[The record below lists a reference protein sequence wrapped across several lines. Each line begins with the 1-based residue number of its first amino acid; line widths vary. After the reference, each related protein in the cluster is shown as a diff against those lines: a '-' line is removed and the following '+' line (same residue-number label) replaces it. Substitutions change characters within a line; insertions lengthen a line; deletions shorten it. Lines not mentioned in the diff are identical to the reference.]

1 MLFKHNPG
9 LKITKD
15 ELKKLFEFATS
26 GTYFVFQGTFYK
38 QINGVAIGSP
48 LGTVLANLFMGYYE
62 TMWLYVFRKCEIILY
77 RQYVDDIK
85 CLFNLESDADKFFEF
100 LNIQHPNIKYIFE
113 KQFNKQILFLDVLI
127 TNDGESTA
135 DKFFEFLII
144 QHPNIKYTFE
154 KQFNYQILFLDVLI
168 TNDGEQFCT
177 SFFHKETTSG
187 LFTNYLGFTP
197 FSYKVGIVRTLLH
210 RTFILTSSWFL
221 FHEEIVKIKH
231 Y

>member
-1 MLFKHNPG
+1 MLFKYNPG
-9 LKITKD
+9 LNITKD
-15 ELKKLFEFATS
+15 ELKKPFEFAAS

-38 QINGVAIGSP
+38 QINGVAIGSR
-48 LGTVLANLFMGYYE
+48 LGPVLANLFMGYYE
-62 TMWLYVFRKCEIILY
+62 TMWLYVFRECEIILY

-100 LNIQHPNIKYIFE
+100 LNIQHPNIKYTFQ

-127 TNDGESTA
+127 TNDGE
-135 DKFFEFLII
+135 
-144 QHPNIKYTFE
+144 
-154 KQFNYQILFLDVLI
+154 
-168 TNDGEQFCT
+168 QFCT
-177 SFFHKETTSG
+177 SVFHKETTNG
-187 LFTNYLGFTP
+187 LFTNYLGFTL

-210 RTFILTSSWFL
+210 RTFIISSSWFL